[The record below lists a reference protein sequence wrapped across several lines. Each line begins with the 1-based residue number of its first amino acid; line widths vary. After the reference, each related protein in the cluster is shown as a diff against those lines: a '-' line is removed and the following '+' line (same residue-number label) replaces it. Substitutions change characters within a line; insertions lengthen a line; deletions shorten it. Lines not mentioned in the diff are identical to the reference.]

1 MIRGFTFIPNQEQY
15 RALLLSVHDPLNEEH
30 PDRYR
35 RFIRSGSEEHTA
47 IGGDGFYTF
56 EANGVPLN
64 EWVGD
69 FVEVEVREDDD
80 DDDGGDDDDDDHD
93 DDDGG
98 SVWVDIVED
107 FVPAP

>member
-1 MIRGFTFIPNQEQY
+1 M
-15 RALLLSVHDPLNEEH
+15 
-30 PDRYR
+30 
-35 RFIRSGSEEHTA
+35 
-47 IGGDGFYTF
+47 
-56 EANGVPLN
+56 PLN